1 MANANLPSSL
11 APLVAIS
18 LGYWPQVTAD
28 VADAAVKRLV
38 PFAGRVHRVTGH
50 ARAIG
55 GGTPYT
61 DVDVDVYLGTT
72 KIATVP
78 VVDGSAI
85 AGSGKGVDATLLV
98 SGSSLEFASGAMLH
112 MKLIDVT
119 GGASTPT
126 LDGLEIVVWVERS

>member
-1 MANANLPSSL
+1 MSNANLPSRL
-11 APLVAIS
+11 AALVPITLA
-18 LGYWPQVTAD
+18 YTPQVTVD
-28 VADAAVKRLV
+28 VADAAVKRTV
-38 PFAGRVHRVTGH
+38 PFAGRVHRVVGH

-55 GGTPYT
+55 GGTPFT
-61 DVDVDVYLGTT
+61 DVDVDIYLGET

-85 AGSGKGVDATLLV
+85 GGSGAGVSATLLV

-112 MKLIDVT
+112 LKLIDVA

-126 LDGLEIVVWVERS
+126 LDGLEVTVWVERS